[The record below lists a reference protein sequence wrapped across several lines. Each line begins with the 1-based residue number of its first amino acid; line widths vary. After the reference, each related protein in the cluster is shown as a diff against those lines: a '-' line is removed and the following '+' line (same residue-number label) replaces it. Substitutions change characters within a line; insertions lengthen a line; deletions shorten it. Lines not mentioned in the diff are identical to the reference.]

1 MKNEVYQDFQRQEFF
16 LIFLNDNYEVYM
28 LSDLIALEIQ
38 ISQLRQVNYETN

>member
-1 MKNEVYQDFQRQEFF
+1 MIIMKS
-16 LIFLNDNYEVYM
+16 M